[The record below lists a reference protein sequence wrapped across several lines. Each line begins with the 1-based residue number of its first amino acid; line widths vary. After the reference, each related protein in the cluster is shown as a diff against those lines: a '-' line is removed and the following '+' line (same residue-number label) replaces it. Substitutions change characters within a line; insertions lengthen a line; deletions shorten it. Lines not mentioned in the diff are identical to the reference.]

1 MIKNLKK
8 LQDEQQWWPV
18 EGNPCWWS
26 FRWCFPYGLWM
37 CHLGTPWFETVG
49 GMCAIHET
57 WVMRISYR
65 TCAESHVDGWRWG
78 GNEKK
83 KAAKGKHFWA
93 SNRHSPLQLLL
104 HFWSDIPPPLYL
116 TSFDLYTPD
125 SFFGHAPCCMP
136 DNHNDM
142 LAHMARL
149 IGNGVGIP
157 S

>member
-83 KAAKGKHFWA
+83 KRPKANTFGHPTGIHLCNCF
-93 SNRHSPLQLLL
+93 
-104 HFWSDIPPPLYL
+104 FTSDQIYPHLCTWPHL
-116 TSFDLYTPD
+116 TSIPL